1 MKAMPLIHLTT
12 FIAAPADRV
21 FDLSRSIEVHKKS
34 LAHTNEQAVAGTV
47 SGLVN
52 QNETVT
58 WKATHFGITQQ
69 LTSKIT
75 AFKRPNHFRDEQVKG
90 AFRSFVHDHIFEL
103 EERIVIMKDI
113 FEFQSPFGIAG
124 RFFNKLVLTKY
135 LADFLI
141 ERNNVIK
148 EYAESGKW
156 RSVIPQS

>member
-1 MKAMPLIHLTT
+1 MPLIKLETRIRST
-12 FIAAPADRV
+12 PEIC
-21 FDLSRSIEVHKKS
+21 FDLSRSIDLHQIS
-34 LAHTNEQAVAGTV
+34 TARTNEKAVEGIK
-47 SGLVN
+47 SGLIN
-52 QNETVT
+52 LGETVT

-75 AFKRPNHFRDEQVKG
+75 AFKRPHHFRDEQVKG

-103 EERIVIMKDI
+103 EEGIVIMKDI
-113 FEFQSPFGIAG
+113 FEFQSPFGIVG

>member
-1 MKAMPLIHLTT
+1 MPLIKLETRIRST
-12 FIAAPADRV
+12 PEIC
-21 FDLSRSIEVHKKS
+21 FDLSRSIDLHQIS
-34 LAHTNEQAVAGTV
+34 TARTNEKAVEGIK
-47 SGLVN
+47 SGLIN
-52 QNETVT
+52 LGETVT
-58 WKATHFGITQQ
+58 WKANHFGITQQ

-75 AFKRPNHFRDEQVKG
+75 AFERPHHFRDEQVKG

-135 LADFLI
+135 LTDFLI